1 MHWISRII
9 QRDYACVLKTFKNIR
24 SFKFLYRELKIKW
37 KNWTFIRLLD
47 EKKSQIMF
55 KSLSVS
61 NKLRQRFIHHVK
73 FSIRL
78 LKYQCRKKFH
88 QTWNFFSEIL
98 IVFKFWMKKIGTYMP
113 MNFCINLSVVTIL
126 TARKKQLKHH
136 NNFFVQT
143 F

>member
-1 MHWISRII
+1 
-9 QRDYACVLKTFKNIR
+9 
-24 SFKFLYRELKIKW
+24 
-37 KNWTFIRLLD
+37 
-47 EKKSQIMF
+47 MF

-61 NKLRQRFIHHVK
+61 NKLRQRFIQHVK

-136 NNFFVQT
+136 NNFLYKHFNMKLDCHVRIWLRKKT
-143 F
+143 KITNYFCFNRKNKLKPFKSFKPDLRHLSHLSLT